1 MRKEKLLL
9 LDEITEMLNQHNSAF
24 IIMQYNKVSA
34 NAMNGFRNDIAQIG
48 GDIQVMRKRIL
59 SKAIISAG
67 INIESVELPGH
78 VGIVFGG
85 TDPLETTKAVFK
97 YSKENGN
104 SVSVLGGRLY
114 GNLYDA
120 KQVETLSTLPNI
132 DGMRSQL
139 LSVLE
144 APLRETV
151 GVMNSLLTCIL
162 FCLENKS
169 KKES

>member
-1 MRKEKLLL
+1 MRKEKTLL
-9 LDEITEMLNQHNSAF
+9 LDEMSELITKYDSTF
-24 IIMQYNKVSA
+24 IIMQYNKVTA
-34 NAMNGFRNDIAQIG
+34 NAMNGFRNDIAKLG
-48 GDIQVMRKRIL
+48 GDVQVMRKRML
-59 SKAIISAG
+59 SKAASEAG
-67 INIESVELPGH
+67 VNLDAVELPGH

-104 SVSVLGGRLY
+104 SVTVLGGRLY

-132 DGMRSQL
+132 DGMRAQI
-139 LSVLE
+139 LSVFE
-144 APLRETV
+144 APMSQTV
-151 GVMNSLLTCIL
+151 GVMNSLLTSIL